1 MLDIIANTQLPGLLS
16 YFPFI
21 CRLLAFILFAPFG
34 LCIILD
40 IIAYAIARTLHL
52 SITQRRVPRSPP
64 VISKE
69 ILSNDLISS
78 AEVSEEESLSDS

>member
-1 MLDIIANTQLPGLLS
+1 MLEYLSPQLPGLLS
-16 YFPFI
+16 YFPFAF
-21 CRLLAFILFAPFG
+21 RLAAFILFAPFG

-64 VISKE
+64 SISKE
-69 ILSNDLISS
+69 ILHTELLSSSS
-78 AEVSEEESLSDS
+78 ASESEDTSDS

>member
-1 MLDIIANTQLPGLLS
+1 MLDYLSIQLPGPLA

-21 CRLLAFILFAPFG
+21 CRLIAFLLFAPVG

-40 IIAYAIARTLHL
+40 VIAYGIARTLHL

-69 ILSNDLISS
+69 ILTNDLISS
-78 AEVSEEESLSDS
+78 AEVSEEESVSDN